1 MTDYPYDAMMDSN
14 QSTILAADFPPCP
27 RDIGFM
33 CRPRTVAAAQK
44 GKHIMRESDKAD
56 RNPGGVDK
64 TAADTPA
71 KYPDGHSAG
80 RNAHD
85 KEETGAP
92 MSVSKITS
100 RQVVAMTGIILLVLL
115 YIIALIAAIA
125 DTSSSGKLFML
136 CLFATVAIP
145 ILIWIYTWMYGKLR
159 NRQTFAD
166 FRQKEQVQGNSAIPE
181 KNTEQEDQT

>member
-1 MTDYPYDAMMDSN
+1 
-14 QSTILAADFPPCP
+14 
-27 RDIGFM
+27 
-33 CRPRTVAAAQK
+33 
-44 GKHIMRESDKAD
+44 MRESDKAD
-56 RNPGGVDK
+56 RNPGGVDQ
-64 TAADTPA
+64 TPADTP
-71 KYPDGHSAG
+71 
-80 RNAHD
+80 
-85 KEETGAP
+85 
-92 MSVSKITS
+92 VSKITS

-166 FRQKEQVQGNSAIPE
+166 FRQKEQVQGNSTIPE
-181 KNTEQEDQT
+181 KNTEQEDEN

>member
-44 GKHIMRESDKAD
+44 GKYIMRESDKAD
-56 RNPGGVDK
+56 RNPSGVDQ
-64 TAADTPA
+64 TAT
-71 KYPDGHSAG
+71 
-80 RNAHD
+80 D
-85 KEETGAP
+85 KP
-92 MSVSKITS
+92 VSKITS

-115 YIIALIAAIA
+115 YIIALIAAVV

-166 FRQKEQVQGNSAIPE
+166 FRSKEQVQEDRTIPE
-181 KNTEQEDQT
+181 KNTEQEDEN